1 MPSIAT
7 IQEAPSYSLHRR
19 NVAAADS
26 VDITDSS
33 RGLPAH
39 GYQSVHVQVIP
50 DGGDPSVEVLFWS
63 EAAGK
68 FISEHVP
75 IVKAGKGVDVP
86 YEFTV
91 EARGRRVFVKVSTMA
106 AGTVSVWLAAWNP

>member
-1 MPSIAT
+1 MVSVAA

-19 NVAAADS
+19 VTAVDS
-26 VDITDSS
+26 TAITDST

-50 DGGDPSVEVLFWS
+50 NGGDPSVEVLFWS

-75 IVKAGKGVDVP
+75 ITKAGKGVDVP

-91 EARGRRVFVKVSTMA
+91 EARGRRIFIKVGTMA
-106 AGTVSVWLAAWNP
+106 AGTCEVWLAVWNP